1 MQGLLDDAGR
11 WRNSGVGI
19 YQDQRLVHMA
29 PPDNDS
35 SAPSRYQVG
44 TKLNLSTDQLQV
56 FEQIEGEMSL
66 VELMV
71 LLNRKDR
78 TKFWQQVLTPL
89 IDLGLVEATIPD
101 KPTSSRQKYRLKRED
116 D

>member
-1 MQGLLDDAGR
+1 
-11 WRNSGVGI
+11 
-19 YQDQRLVHMA
+19 
-29 PPDNDS
+29 
-35 SAPSRYQVG
+35 
-44 TKLNLSTDQLQV
+44 LSTDQLLV

-78 TKFWQQVLTPL
+78 TKFRQQVLTPL